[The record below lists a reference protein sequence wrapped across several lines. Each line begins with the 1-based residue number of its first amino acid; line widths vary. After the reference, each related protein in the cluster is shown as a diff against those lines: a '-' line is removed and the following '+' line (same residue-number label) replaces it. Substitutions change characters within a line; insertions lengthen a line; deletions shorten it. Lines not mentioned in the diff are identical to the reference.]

1 MTFIFGEALSP
12 RPFPSPAL
20 VCIGL
25 TSNRL
30 LWWCGLDTNTH
41 TPPTHP
47 HTNQGFYYGRVYA
60 DNLFVFT
67 ITMTFA
73 LVAPLI
79 LPFALAF
86 FVGAWVVY
94 KRQLLFV
101 YEPEFE
107 SGGTFFPKAF
117 RRTVAS
123 LYLMQLALLCVLITN
138 EAFTEI
144 AWLAPLPVV
153 TFLGSL
159 VITRSYHDAAAQ
171 LPLAVAMEMDEMHKA
186 WGETYAFLNTSYIQ
200 PALQPLAWRG
210 GGGGG
215 NAAKPPAGA
224 AAAAAAA
231 AAPSQA
237 QRQQREAEGG
247 EDPFSTY
254 VPPRAGVRESE
265 TKDTETEGSGPTPV
279 AAAAA
284 AVGAVAE
291 AR

>member
-1 MTFIFGEALSP
+1 M
-12 RPFPSPAL
+12 
-20 VCIGL
+20 CIGL

-73 LVAPLI
+73 LVAPFI

-94 KRQLLFV
+94 KRLLLFV

-107 SGGTFFPKAF
+107 SGGPSSPRPTAAGRLPL
-117 RRTVAS
+117 
-123 LYLMQLALLCVLITN
+123 LYAARLPLRPHNQRGLHGDRLAR
-138 EAFTEI
+138 
-144 AWLAPLPVV
+144 PLPVV
-153 TFLGSL
+153 TLLGSL
-159 VITRSYHDAAAQ
+159 VITRSYQDAAAQ

-186 WGETYAFLNTSYIQ
+186 WGETTPSSITSYIQ

>member
-1 MTFIFGEALSP
+1 
-12 RPFPSPAL
+12 
-20 VCIGL
+20 
-25 TSNRL
+25 
-30 LWWCGLDTNTH
+30 
-41 TPPTHP
+41 
-47 HTNQGFYYGRVYA
+47 
-60 DNLFVFT
+60 
-67 ITMTFA
+67 
-73 LVAPLI
+73 LI

-144 AWLAPLPVV
+144 AWLAPLPVI

-171 LPLAVAMEMDEMHKA
+171 LPLAVAMEMDEMNKA
-186 WGETYAFLNTSYIQ
+186 WGESYSFLNTSYIQ
-200 PALQPLAWRG
+200 PALQPLARR
-210 GGGGG
+210 GG
-215 NAAKPPAGA
+215 NAAKPPAGGA
-224 AAAAAAA
+224 VAPAPAP
-231 AAPSQA
+231 AAPAPSRGQ
-237 QRQQREAEGG
+237 QQREGEGEQDG
-247 EDPFSTY
+247 EEDPFSTY
-254 VPPRAGVRESE
+254 VPPRAGGVRESE
-265 TKDTETEGSGPTPV
+265 TKDREEEAG
-279 AAAAA
+279 AAAA
-284 AVGAVAE
+284 AVGAVE